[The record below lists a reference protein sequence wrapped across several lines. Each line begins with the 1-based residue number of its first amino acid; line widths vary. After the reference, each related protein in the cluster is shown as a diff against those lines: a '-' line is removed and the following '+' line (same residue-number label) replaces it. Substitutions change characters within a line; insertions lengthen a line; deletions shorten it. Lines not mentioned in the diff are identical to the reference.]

1 MASAPSTPSPA
12 PPKATRGSPSQPD
25 AKPCPQTATDRTPGI
40 TNSGRPIQLR
50 SINALR
56 AILREVPEDF
66 PGRNAEVNRLLPPL
80 AASIYAVLKDLGTE
94 IPYDSRIEHIAT
106 GGVAKYPGIV
116 ITSLDELSA
125 EFEAIYR

>member
-1 MASAPSTPSPA
+1 
-12 PPKATRGSPSQPD
+12 
-25 AKPCPQTATDRTPGI
+25 
-40 TNSGRPIQLR
+40 
-50 SINALR
+50 
-56 AILREVPEDF
+56 
-66 PGRNAEVNRLLPPL
+66 
-80 AASIYAVLKDLGTE
+80 VLKDLGTE